1 MYRQCRCRKQMEE
14 EPKEAAV
21 NKREGR
27 NNAGGL
33 DVL

>member
-1 MYRQCRCRKQMEE
+1 MEE
-14 EPKEAAV
+14 DEEAAV

-33 DVL
+33 ERHDVL